1 MTGTADTEA
10 LEFQNI
16 YNLKVVVIPT
26 NAPMI
31 RNDLNDLIYR
41 TQKEKFAAIIETIVE
56 FNTKG
61 NPMLVGTI
69 SVEKSE
75 QLSKELKQRGVYHQV
90 LNAKNH
96 ESEAKIVAQAGRV
109 GSVTIATN
117 MAGRG
122 TDIVLGGNK
131 DFILGDDVDS
141 NDKDKIANEMDLEK
155 EKILSIGGLVVLGSE
170 RHESRRIDNQLR
182 GRSGRQGDP
191 GISQFFVSMD
201 DDLMRLFGSEKMASM
216 MTKLGWK
223 EGEPIEHKM
232 ITGSLEGAQKKVE
245 TRNYEIRKHLIE
257 YDDVQSQQRDVV
269 YGIRNKLL
277 KEEASSEILDD
288 ILEKILESLRSN
300 VQESTTLSDIDKES
314 IRNQLAFDLQD
325 DFDTLDVLEEKI
337 QNKIEEK
344 ISSLA
349 TLYQPI
355 SKFILITTLDMAW
368 KDHLL
373 NMDYLRD
380 SVGLRAYGQKRPL
393 DEYKREGF
401 EMFQTMLEGFNFEAL
416 KRFFEVEPISSE
428 EIDELEREKNQTD
441 KVNYSDN
448 TPIIDSDG
456 EEPKD
461 DKTPKNNLNKVVA
474 GKEKAKRRKL
484 RKQKRQQK
492 RKQRK

>member
-1 MTGTADTEA
+1 
-10 LEFQNI
+10 
-16 YNLKVVVIPT
+16 
-26 NAPMI
+26 
-31 RNDLNDLIYR
+31 
-41 TQKEKFAAIIETIVE
+41 
-56 FNTKG
+56 
-61 NPMLVGTI
+61 
-69 SVEKSE
+69 
-75 QLSKELKQRGVYHQV
+75 
-90 LNAKNH
+90 
-96 ESEAKIVAQAGRV
+96 
-109 GSVTIATN
+109 
-117 MAGRG
+117 
-122 TDIVLGGNK
+122 
-131 DFILGDDVDS
+131 
-141 NDKDKIANEMDLEK
+141 
-155 EKILSIGGLVVLGSE
+155 
-170 RHESRRIDNQLR
+170 
-182 GRSGRQGDP
+182 
-191 GISQFFVSMD
+191 MD

-277 KEEASSEILDD
+277 KEEASSEILDE
-288 ILEKILESLRSN
+288 ILGKILESLGSN
-300 VQESTTLSDIDKES
+300 VKESRTLSDIDKEF
-314 IRNQLAFDLQD
+314 IKNQLAFNLEG

-373 NMDYLRD
+373 NMDYLRE

-401 EMFQTMLEGFNFEAL
+401 EMFQMMLERFNFEAL
-416 KRFFEVEPISSE
+416 KRFFEVEPVSSE

-441 KVNYSDN
+441 KVNYSDD
-448 TPIIDSDG
+448 TSIIDSDG
-456 EEPKD
+456 EEPKND
-461 DKTPKNNLNKVVA
+461 NAPKKNLDKAIA
-474 GKEKAKRRKL
+474 GKEKVKRRKL
-484 RKQKRQQK
+484 KKQKRQQK